1 MRRWLAVLVLLL
13 IAGAYVGGWWPE
25 RAKRKAAEADLLEVS
40 SRIEAAEG
48 QLRLVEI
55 ENQLLLLVAAV
66 EGHNYGTATT
76 KASRF
81 FDAVRIEAVTLPA
94 SRKAIAEGILAH
106 RETVTTAL
114 ADPEHLD
121 LPRVRVA
128 LDEMREAMTALRAA
142 GR

>member
-25 RAKRKAAEADLLEVS
+25 RAKRKAAEAELEKVS
-40 SRIEAAEG
+40 SRVEAAEG
-48 QLRLVEI
+48 QMRLIEI
-55 ENQLLLLVAAV
+55 ENQLLLLAAAV

-76 KASRF
+76 KATRF
-81 FDAVRIEAVTLPA
+81 FDAVRIEAVTLPEG
-94 SRKAIAEGILAH
+94 RKAIAEGILAH
-106 RETVTTAL
+106 RDGIMTAL

-128 LDEMREAMTALRAA
+128 LDEMREAMTALRSA